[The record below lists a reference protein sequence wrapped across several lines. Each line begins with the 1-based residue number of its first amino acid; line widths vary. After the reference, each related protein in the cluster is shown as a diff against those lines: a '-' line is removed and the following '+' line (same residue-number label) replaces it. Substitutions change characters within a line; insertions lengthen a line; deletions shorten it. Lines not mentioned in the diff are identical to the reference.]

1 MMVIGPDQ
9 GEDKCWGKSK
19 AIPVLANKDISNDQL
34 KGCAMILRSMLMP
47 KPLGAFVTSSTE
59 QLDAIY
65 NSKMLF
71 VCGNNP
77 GKTDN
82 TGVTG
87 LPFLPYI
94 KEDGAFAEGGG
105 AEFQKPMTYGEISG
119 MCQTQAS
126 ETANSGLP
134 GLGANFK
141 DGGERYG
148 GHVVTEE
155 YGHSIFDNAIASFD
169 PQGWL
174 AVQRA
179 ESLASADQ
187 LINVRDEDWD
197 CYTAATEYIAA
208 GVEMLLYG
216 TRIGK
221 NHKATTRT
229 ELQTKDPYLWCLALR
244 WYESDNTWKPCQAG
258 AADRATAVEN
268 TVNCEAKLKELGVT
282 TFGPNQKGSGFK
294 GGKRGTDSGN
304 AKCVKNGKQ
313 GAGKIKTELS
323 TKNGEVKSASTMAD
337 KKTKLAAY
345 QNDVA
350 TKVKEQAKGMKTRD
364 EKKDFVRQ
372 IYKDMEDTKFQDSD
386 NAMKWVYPEYE
397 ADTEDIMDE
406 TTLAKFKFAKTKKFK
421 IGGKCRPQTSITEAK
436 KSTNKVDMDTFGTD
450 DYYVPLATGEA
461 VCFTCKGNDFCFTQ
475 KDDDTVTYEDVGA
488 STTADKKTGDYVSPS
503 KCVKRF
509 AIGSVATTDTEE
521 SAASN
526 GASPTLALSY
536 MGVLLSAIFAVLL

>member
-1 MMVIGPDQ
+1 V
-9 GEDKCWGKSK
+9 
-19 AIPVLANKDISNDQL
+19 
-34 KGCAMILRSMLMP
+34 
-47 KPLGAFVTSSTE
+47 
-59 QLDAIY
+59 
-65 NSKMLF
+65 
-71 VCGNNP
+71 
-77 GKTDN
+77 
-82 TGVTG
+82 
-87 LPFLPYI
+87 
-94 KEDGAFAEGGG
+94 
-105 AEFQKPMTYGEISG
+105 
-119 MCQTQAS
+119 
-126 ETANSGLP
+126 
-134 GLGANFK
+134 
-141 DGGERYG
+141 RYG

-179 ESLASADQ
+179 ESLASANAS
-187 LINVRDEDWD
+187 INVRDEDWD
-197 CYTAATEYIAA
+197 CHTAATEYIAA

-216 TRIGK
+216 TRIGS
-221 NHKATTRT
+221 NHNATSKA
-229 ELQTKDPYLWCLALR
+229 ELQTKDPYLWCLAQR
-244 WYESDNTWKPCQAG
+244 WYESDNTWKPCQIGNAG
-258 AADRATAVEN
+258 RATAVEN
-268 TVNCEAKLKELGVT
+268 TVDCEAKLRELGVT
-282 TFGPNQKGSGFK
+282 TFGPNQRGSGFK
-294 GGKRGTDSGN
+294 GGKRGPADSGN
-304 AKCVKNGKQ
+304 AKCVKNGKK
-313 GAGKIKTELS
+313 GADKIKTELS
-323 TKNGEVKSASTMAD
+323 TKKGEVKTAGTMAD

-421 IGGKCRPQTSITEAK
+421 IGGKCRPQTNLTEAK
-436 KSTNKVDMDTFGTD
+436 NNKVDMDTFGTD
-450 DYYVPLATGEA
+450 DYYVPLATNES
-461 VCFTCKGNDFCFTQ
+461 VCFTCKDDDFCFTQ

-488 STTADKKTGDYVSPS
+488 STTVDKKTGDYVSPG

-509 AIGSVATTDTEE
+509 AIGSVATTEKEE
-521 SAASN
+521 SAN